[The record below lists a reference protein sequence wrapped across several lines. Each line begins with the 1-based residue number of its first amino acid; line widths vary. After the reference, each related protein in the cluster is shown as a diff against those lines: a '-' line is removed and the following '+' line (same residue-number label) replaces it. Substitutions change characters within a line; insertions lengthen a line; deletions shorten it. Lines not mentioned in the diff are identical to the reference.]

1 MEKCN
6 LCNKLFS
13 KKSNLRKHVKSVHE
27 KIKFKCEIC
36 NKELSRKG
44 DLRRHKLSVHS
55 KSIELKCTVCEKKFS
70 RKDYLL
76 AHKNVCCKC
85 RHCHE
90 QFSSPSELLN
100 HICPEKKTSES
111 AAKRFK
117 SDEPAIQT
125 SFVPLSSN
133 QVQNPEQSI
142 PESTSVIPSN
152 SKPRKS
158 LKIKRPNKKSTEQNN
173 EPIQNPE
180 LALPT
185 TCPRNLISIEATPA
199 ALEVLPCEP
208 QNPTKTKPSNSKR
221 KQKEQETEET
231 LQEQNPEIR
240 DFLLKHWSSIRSYTR
255 LGPVQDIFN
264 FYYDR
269 MFRDL
274 VDKILTKI
282 IQKQKHRFKINYSFG
297 FVLRNIE
304 TQSYRYYHSS
314 HNNAQVLDRAVLIS
328 NRHDLVNFLN
338 ALSEEDFWKTLTRP
352 DTKWQIVDIT
362 NVTFYVTKLK
372 DMALGAPIDLPD
384 NVKFNTGLV
393 NFSAEDH
400 LFFYFFIFFFI
411 FCCRNIC
418 IIDNGASRRRTRN
431 ARLRARR
438 ADHSTTSMCLFFS
451 MSGRL

>member
-1 MEKCN
+1 MEKCDI
-6 LCNKLFS
+6 CNKLFS
-13 KKSNLRKHVKSVHE
+13 NKSNLRKHIKSVHE

-36 NKELSRKG
+36 DKEFSQEDNLQ
-44 DLRRHKLSVHS
+44 RHKKAVHS
-55 KSIELKCTVCEKKFS
+55 KNIEFNCIVCERKFS
-70 RKDYLL
+70 RKDNLL
-76 AHKNVCCKC
+76 AHKIVCCKC
-85 RHCHE
+85 EHCHE

-100 HICPEKKTSES
+100 HICPEKNTNEP

-117 SDEPAIQT
+117 PDELAVQT
-125 SFVPLSSN
+125 PLVPLSSN

-142 PESTSVIPSN
+142 PKSTSVIP

-158 LKIKRPNKKSTEQNN
+158 LKIKRPNKKSTEQSN
-173 EPIQNPE
+173 EPIQNPD
-180 LALPT
+180 LAQPT
-185 TCPRNLISIEATPA
+185 TRPRNLISIEATPP
-199 ALEVLPCEP
+199 ALHVLPSEP
-208 QNPTKTKPSNSKR
+208 QNPTKTKPSKR

-282 IQKQKHRFKINYSFG
+282 IQKQKNRFKINYSFG
-297 FVLRNIE
+297 FVLKNIE

-338 ALSEEDFWKTLTRP
+338 VLSEEDFMETLTRP
-352 DTKWQIVDIT
+352 NTKWQIVDIT
-362 NVTFYVTKLK
+362 NITFYVTKLK

-384 NVKFNTGLV
+384 NVKFNSGLV
-393 NFSAEDH
+393 NFCRRSSL
-400 LFFYFFIFFFI
+400 LF
-411 FCCRNIC
+411 
-418 IIDNGASRRRTRN
+418 S
-431 ARLRARR
+431 L
-438 ADHSTTSMCLFFS
+438 
-451 MSGRL
+451 SGRL